1 MTNKYMYFVANWKMF
16 GGLKTLNSL
25 NRVISFSNNIKK
37 SRSKIIYC
45 PPTTLILP
53 VFQKFKETSIEVGAQ
68 NCHESKKYASLTGQ
82 INSKMLK
89 EVGAKYVILGHSEN
103 RQTGEDNKLINKK
116 IKSSLMSGLKV
127 IFCIGEPSN
136 MKDDEST
143 KSHLKDQLSVLK
155 NTDLDAITI
164 AYEPIWAIGTGLNAG
179 IKHIESIHSFIK
191 VYLNTL
197 NTNKNISVVYGG
209 SVKLDN
215 SEEILSSNNVDG
227 LLIGG
232 ASLDSDTFS
241 KIYNLS

>member
-1 MTNKYMYFVANWKMF
+1 MIISNWKTN
-16 GGLKTLNSL
+16 GTQADIERWIKEVSKKIEYKNKTECVICPPSCYLNSARKSINKINSPIKL
-25 NRVISFSNNIKK
+25 GSQEIYSN
-37 SRSKIIYC
+37 
-45 PPTTLILP
+45 
-53 VFQKFKETSIEVGAQ
+53 QQGA
-68 NCHESKKYASLTGQ
+68 LTGG
-82 INSKMLK
+82 INAQMLNDFST
-89 EVGAKYVILGHSEN
+89 EFVLIGHSEQ
-103 RQTGEDNKLINKK
+103 RQYFNDDNTSLRLKLDSAIDTGI
-116 IKSSLMSGLKV
+116 SV

>member
-1 MTNKYMYFVANWKMF
+1 MIISNWKTNGTQADIEMWINEVS
-16 GGLKTLNSL
+16 KKIEYKNRTECIICPPSCYLNSARKSINKINSPIKL
-25 NRVISFSNNIKK
+25 GSQEIYSN
-37 SRSKIIYC
+37 
-45 PPTTLILP
+45 
-53 VFQKFKETSIEVGAQ
+53 QQGA
-68 NCHESKKYASLTGQ
+68 LTGG
-82 INSKMLK
+82 INAQMLNDFST
-89 EVGAKYVILGHSEN
+89 EFVLIGHSEQ
-103 RQTGEDNKLINKK
+103 RQYLNEGNTSLRLKLDSAIDTGI
-116 IKSSLMSGLKV
+116 SV

-179 IKHIESIHSFIK
+179 IEHIESIHSFIK